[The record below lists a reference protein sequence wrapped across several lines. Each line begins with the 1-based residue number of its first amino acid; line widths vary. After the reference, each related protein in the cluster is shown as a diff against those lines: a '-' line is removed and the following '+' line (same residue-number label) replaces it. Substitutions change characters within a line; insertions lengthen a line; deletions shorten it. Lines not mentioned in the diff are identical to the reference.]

1 MMLPML
7 SRGLLLPL
15 LFACA
20 SPALAQPAKKPAP
33 AKPAPKKMTDNTARI
48 TGEKPG
54 RPPLVR
60 YEVEVKLHNTAKEA
74 RWFVLPSK
82 LPATKT
88 AGGVDAMEPR
98 ESKDV
103 MLARFLGTGGF
114 YAVKL
119 APGAKLTISK
129 LELGVWGDDKPAEY
143 PITIAKD
150 ITLGGKSAGTWFE
163 HDPVAKGDAI
173 DAVATSAG
181 KAKKTP
187 DGKEVPVVIDGEHVA
202 VPLGN

>member
-1 MMLPML
+1 M
-7 SRGLLLPL
+7 RWFVF
-15 LFACA
+15 LFLAAACMQHA
-20 SPALAQPAKKPAP
+20 AAAP
-33 AKPAPKKMTDNTARI
+33 ATKPAPKKPPPKKMDNTVRI

-82 LPATKT
+82 LPPGKAG
-88 AGGVDAMEPR
+88 GGVDAMEPR

-119 APGAKLTISK
+119 APGARLTISK
-129 LELGVWGDDKPAEY
+129 LELGVWDDKQPSEY
-143 PITIAKD
+143 PIQIAKE
-150 ITLGGKSAGTWFE
+150 ITLGGKSIGTWFD
-163 HDPVAKGDAI
+163 HDPVAKGASI
-173 DAVATSAG
+173 DAVGTSAG
-181 KAKKTP
+181 KAKHTP
-187 DGKEVPVVIDGEHVA
+187 DNKEVPVVYEGAEHA
-202 VPLGN
+202 ALPLAN